1 MSHRLYALVTRSAAL
16 LILALLVAPLWDS
29 WRYRGLAASGGA
41 AFPVGAIMSAP
52 RRAMET
58 TATQAI
64 TAAARPVTTDGPAR
78 AESPAAPNSPIHAW
92 TPPSV
97 ETDLPSAQSVGSA
110 FDAWSARAQVDP
122 FWNGE
127 AAAPPTAGRLPAG
140 RSANEADATAPEM
153 LERAEPDRRDDSLAG
168 GGSGPGTAP
177 TPEKRRAAA
186 DGADPDDDESA
197 QEPDHVDD
205 TMRPGETGVVAGL
218 WPIFPAEPETEPM
231 PLPDPADSG
240 PANPSRVYT
249 PHPSS
254 GDPKPVPAPVPLV
267 SARVA
272 TPELAPGEMLLV
284 AIRIE
289 HADRMT
295 SLPFHVVFDPAVIEF
310 AGSQI
315 GSALTNHDPVLLASV
330 SPNRPGDLA
339 VGLSLIESAGAFT
352 GTGDVVTLQ
361 FRALAPGHSD
371 LSFSRA
377 TLRGARSEPVEVHFA
392 SGSVTVR

>member
-16 LILALLVAPLWDS
+16 LILALLVAPVWDS
-29 WRYRGLAASGGA
+29 WRYRSLASSGGA

-52 RRAMET
+52 RRAPKT
-58 TATQAI
+58 TAALAI
-64 TAAARPVTTDGPAR
+64 IATARPTTPDGLAR
-78 AESPAAPNSPIHAW
+78 ADVLAAPNSPIHAW
-92 TPPSV
+92 TRPSV
-97 ETDLPSAQSVGSA
+97 ETALPSARSVGSA

-127 AAAPPTAGRLPAG
+127 TAAPPTAGRLPAG
-140 RSANEADATAPEM
+140 RSANEADATAPDGFEG
-153 LERAEPDRRDDSLAG
+153 AEPDRRDDSAAD

-177 TPEKRRAAA
+177 TLEKRRAVA

-197 QEPDHVDD
+197 QGPDHVDD
-205 TMRPGETGVVAGL
+205 TMRPGETGVLVGL
-218 WPIFPAEPETEPM
+218 WPVLPAATETEPM
-231 PLPDPADSG
+231 PIPDPADSG

-254 GDPKPVPAPVPLV
+254 GDPKPEPVPVPLV
-267 SARVA
+267 SAKVA
-272 TPELAPGEMLLV
+272 TPELAPGEMLIV

-295 SLPFHVVFDPAVIEF
+295 SLPFHLVFDPAVIEF
-310 AGSQI
+310 AGSQT
-315 GSALTNHDPVLLASV
+315 GAALTTHDPVLLASV

-377 TLRGARSEPVEVHFA
+377 TLRGARSEPVDVHFA